1 MSESKARFRTRRIIG
16 LIFGIL
22 HILACIICA
31 IYSTYQMNENNK
43 PLVPIEQAQEGDHV
57 KVTLVRNLDTL
68 ETNVTRHRRRGGMS
82 YTKRSCY
89 FLIEIKEGNNG
100 CIIIHSQEP
109 ERFEDPDNYPIEY
122 EGIVNGTFK
131 DDIIKKADD
140 SLWSSNKSLYTGRI
154 ELTNNYARNYVI
166 SGVCLVIG
174 AVALIIALRPRK
186 ISE

>member
-68 ETNVTRHRRRGGMS
+68 ETNVTRHRRRGGMT

-89 FLIEIKEGNNG
+89 YLMEIEEGNNG
-100 CIIIHSQEP
+100 CIIIYSQETNKY
-109 ERFEDPDNYPIEY
+109 EDPDKYPMEY
-122 EGIVNGTFK
+122 EGIIDGTFK
-131 DDIIKKADD
+131 DDIIEKADD
-140 SLWSSNKSLYTGRI
+140 SLWSSRKPLYTGRI
-154 ELTNNYARNYVI
+154 VLTNNYVRNYVI

-174 AVALIIALRPRK
+174 AVALIIALIPRK